1 MDLAGKNALVTG
13 VSRRAGIG
21 FAVARRLLD
30 AGASVFVQGWTPHDA
45 AQEWGAEPGG
55 TEGVA
60 QELGVGYVEA
70 DFAEPDAPRR
80 VVDAAREHLGKPL
93 DLLVVNHARS
103 GGGRLADTSAAA
115 LDAFFAENVRASL
128 LLVKEFAAQFDG
140 DAGSVVLMTSGIHK
154 EPMTREIEYAVSKGA
169 LHIATTT
176 LADELADRGITVN
189 CVNPGPTDTGWG
201 LAELDPS
208 ARMPSGRW
216 GEPDDGARLIAWLC
230 SDDARWVTGQTI
242 DSEGGFRRSR

>member
-21 FAVARRLLD
+21 FAIVRRLLD
-30 AGASVFVQGWTPHDA
+30 AGAAVFVQGWTPHDV
-45 AQEWGAEPGG
+45 AQEYAEPGG

-60 QELGVGYVEA
+60 RELGVGHVEA
-70 DFAEPDAPRR
+70 DFSDPDAPRR
-80 VVDAAREHLGKPL
+80 VLDAARAHLGAPL

-103 GGGRLADTSAAA
+103 GGGRLADTTAAE

-128 LLVKEFAAQFDG
+128 LLVKEFAAQFVG
-140 DAGSVVLMTSGIHK
+140 EAGSVVLMTSGIHR
-154 EPMTREIEYAVSKGA
+154 EPMTSELEYAVSKGA
-169 LHIATTT
+169 LHIATAT
-176 LADELADRGITVN
+176 LADELADRGISVN

-201 LAELDPS
+201 LAEHDPV
-208 ARMPSGRW
+208 ARMPAARW
-216 GEPDDGARLIAWLC
+216 GEPDDAARLVAWLC

-242 DSEGGFRRSR
+242 DSEGGFRR